1 MHKKIVI
8 ALGGNAIQT
17 TDGSSEAQKKAI
29 RATMQTLK
37 PLFKTDY
44 DIVIS
49 HGNGPQI
56 GNLLIQQQ
64 KADSPETPAMPL
76 DTCGAMTQGMIG
88 FWIETEV
95 NRVLAE
101 VNRDRRAATVITRV
115 EVDIND
121 PRMAHPTKPIGP
133 FYTEAEIEK
142 VKNEN
147 PHSIYK
153 EDAGRGYRKVVPS
166 PLPVSILEHQ
176 LISTLVENN
185 NIIIACG
192 GGGIPVVKKDDT
204 YEGVEAVIDK
214 DFASERLAQLIDAD
228 VLMIL
233 TNVENVYLNFNQPDQ
248 KQLTQIDVASLKQY
262 ACDGNFAEGSMRP
275 KIEAAINFVE
285 NGEGRRAVITNLDK
299 AYEAFKGKAGT
310 QIYQ

>member
-1 MHKKIVI
+1 M
-8 ALGGNAIQT
+8 
-17 TDGSSEAQKKAI
+17 
-29 RATMQTLK
+29 
-37 PLFKTDY
+37 
-44 DIVIS
+44 
-49 HGNGPQI
+49 
-56 GNLLIQQQ
+56 
-64 KADSPETPAMPL
+64 
-76 DTCGAMTQGMIG
+76 
-88 FWIETEV
+88 
-95 NRVLAE
+95 
-101 VNRDRRAATVITRV
+101 ITRV

-147 PHSIYK
+147 PQSIYK